1 MTRLFLCSVLALGLM
16 ALWLTVVLTLAC
28 LSGLAA
34 PGPVPP
40 PSPAFRELIEELVNI
55 TQDQKAPLC
64 NGSMVWSVNLT
75 AGEYCAALD
84 SLIKVSNCSA
94 IQKTQRMLSGLCTHK
109 NTAGQASTMP
119 IPDTKIEVGQ
129 FVKKLLS
136 HLRCLLRHGKLP

>member
-1 MTRLFLCSVLALGLM
+1 M

-55 TQDQKAPLC
+55 TQDQKV
-64 NGSMVWSVNLT
+64 SMDWPAAGGLT
-75 AGEYCAALD
+75 CHSLD

-109 NTAGQASTMP
+109 NTASTMP